1 MPCSARYLLTSLSM
15 SQLLTGLLITMWG
28 VYPTLTECWP
38 YGKTLCQIQAV
49 LRGSFRQQTA
59 FALVLIA
66 FERCT
71 AQVNIDMYKVV
82 CSKPLT
88 IIYIILKITKLWCLR
103 GPLRSETGME
113 RGHRHYMPSL
123 QRRVHHIISRLS
135 PNRLI
140 LQMALSGRRN

>member
-38 YGKTLCQIQAV
+38 HGKTLCQIQAV

-66 FERCT
+66 FERYT
-71 AQVNIDMYKVV
+71 AQVNMDMYKVV
-82 CSKPLT
+82 FSKPLT
-88 IIYIILKITKLWCLR
+88 IIYIILTWGTSI
-103 GPLRSETGME
+103 GI
-113 RGHRHYMPSL
+113 Y
-123 QRRVHHIISRLS
+123 IIIVFYSHGFYLS
-135 PNRLI
+135 TSSI
-140 LQMALSGRRN
+140 SV